1 RAAARLKPVIAIK
14 PGRHEQ
20 AAKAAAT
27 HTGALS
33 GADRVVDAALRRA
46 GVLRVDDLAELLDA
60 AETVARHAPLER
72 ARVGIVTNSGGA
84 GVLAVDQLIDCNGE
98 LAELAPGTIARLDAV
113 LPATWS
119 HANPVDI
126 IGDAPPERYRVAVEA
141 IAADAGTDVV

>member
-1 RAAARLKPVIAIK
+1 
-14 PGRHEQ
+14 
-20 AAKAAAT
+20 
-27 HTGALS
+27 
-33 GADRVVDAALRRA
+33 
-46 GVLRVDDLAELLDA
+46 
-60 AETVARHAPLER
+60 
-72 ARVGIVTNSGGA
+72 GA

-141 IAADAGTDVV
+141 IAADAGTDVVLVMN